1 MRGCDGVYV
10 RVVMRVYAHMRGV
23 IKMRL
28 RFRGTDTYL
37 NHAGI
42 AIEFSEVVA
51 KWLCKAFPE
60 LEIVYPH
67 DFQI

>member
-1 MRGCDGVYV
+1 M
-10 RVVMRVYAHMRGV
+10 
-23 IKMRL
+23 KL

-51 KWLCKAFPE
+51 EWLCKDFPE